1 MQIGVLFRSVFV
13 VLGGMQRMA
22 VGYFGVM
29 SGLLVIARLGVLGS
43 FAMVL
48 GRMLM
53 MVRGELVM
61 FVNVMVIHRRF
72 PVVMARYGF
81 EHRHGR

>member
-1 MQIGVLFRSVFV
+1 MLIGVLLRSVLV

>member
-1 MQIGVLFRSVFV
+1 VLVGVLLRSVLV

-22 VGYFGVM
+22 VGYFGM
-29 SGLLVIARLGVLGS
+29 MGGLLVIARLGVLGG
-43 FAMVL
+43 FPMVL
-48 GRMLM
+48 GRMLV

-61 FVNVMVIHRRF
+61 FVNVMVIHRRC
-72 PVVMARYGF
+72 PVVMAAYGF

>member
-1 MQIGVLFRSVFV
+1 VLIGVLLRSVLV
-13 VLGGMQRMA
+13 VLGGMQRTA
-22 VGYFGVM
+22 VGYFRVM
-29 SGLLVIARLGVLGS
+29 GGLLVIARLGVLGS

-48 GRMLM
+48 GRMLV

-61 FVNVMVIHRRF
+61 FVNVTVTYRRF

>member
-1 MQIGVLFRSVFV
+1 MLIGVLLRSVLV

-29 SGLLVIARLGVLGS
+29 GGLLVIARLGVLGS

-48 GRMLM
+48 GRMLV
-53 MVRGELVM
+53 MVRGGLVM
-61 FVNVMVIHRRF
+61 FVNVMVTYRRF

>member
-1 MQIGVLFRSVFV
+1 VLIGVLLRSVLV
-13 VLGGMQRMA
+13 VLGGMQRLA

-29 SGLLVIARLGVLGS
+29 GGLLVITRLGVLGS

-48 GRMLM
+48 GRMLV

-61 FVNVMVIHRRF
+61 FVNVMVIHHHF